1 MNNFWETKTL
11 SKMSRE
17 EWESVCDGCG
27 KCCLHKLEDEDT
39 NEINITSVACK
50 LLDLKTCRCKNY
62 TERTKIVPDCLDLN
76 DVNFNQYQWL
86 PKTCAYRLLNDGKK
100 LPPWHPLI
108 SGSKKSVETVLNY
121 AISETKIKNMN
132 DLEDYVLELQS

>member
-1 MNNFWETKTL
+1 MATKN
-11 SKMSRE
+11 
-17 EWESVCDGCG
+17 VCV
-27 KCCLHKLEDEDT
+27 
-39 NEINITSVACK
+39 S
-50 LLDLKTCRCKNY
+50 
-62 TERTKIVPDCLDLN
+62 IV
-76 DVNFNQYQWL
+76 
-86 PKTCAYRLLNDGKK
+86 NDGKK